1 VSWPVTKSVCPLR
14 IGGRRGVVAGS
25 TIERAF
31 TEASERHR
39 RELLVHC
46 YQMLGSVQEAEDLVQ
61 ETMLRAWRAY
71 DRYDP
76 DLASMRTWLYRI
88 ATNACLNAL
97 EGRSRRPLPSDVG
110 QRFDDP
116 DAAFVPGFEVPWLQ
130 PIPDRLLGAVPDD
143 PAVMAAERCGLR
155 LAVAAA
161 LQLLPAKQ
169 RAVLILREVLD
180 FPAAEVATMLGMS
193 TAAVNSALQRA
204 RATFAG
210 PRLDAESL
218 KEPEP
223 TQRAVVDRYMAA
235 FERADVAELTRML
248 AEEVVLEMPPMWN
261 WYRGTADYAQFMAR
275 VFNMRGTEW
284 KALPTQANRQ
294 PAMAAYNRQGE
305 QYTLHSLQV
314 FLVEDGVIFRTT
326 VYQDPQ
332 VFTLFEVPAV
342 LP

>member
-1 VSWPVTKSVCPLR
+1 MPGHTLE
-14 IGGRRGVVAGS
+14 RG
-25 TIERAF
+25 F
-31 TEASERHR
+31 TEAAEPHR

-46 YQMLGSVQEAEDLVQ
+46 YQMLGSVHEAQDLVQ

-97 EGRSRRPLPSDVG
+97 EGRSRRPLPSGVG
-110 QRFDDP
+110 RRFDDP

-130 PIPDRLLGAVPDD
+130 PIPDRLLGTAPDD
-143 PAVMAAERCGLR
+143 PAVLAAERSGLR
-155 LAVAAA
+155 LAVVAA

-180 FPAAEVATMLGMS
+180 FAAAEVAVMLDMS

-210 PRLDAESL
+210 PRLDAETL

-223 TQRAVVDRYMAA
+223 AQRAVVDRYMAA
-235 FERADVAELTRML
+235 FERADVEELTRML

-261 WYRGTADYAQFMAR
+261 WYLGTTDYARFMAR
-275 VFNMRGTEW
+275 VFDMRGRDWRT
-284 KALPTQANRQ
+284 APVSANRQ
-294 PAMAAYNRQGE
+294 PAMVAYNRQGE
-305 QYTLHSLQV
+305 QYNLHTLQV
-314 FLVEDGVIFRTT
+314 FSLEEGAIVRTT
-326 VYQDPQ
+326 VYQDTE
-332 VFTLFEVPAV
+332 VFALFD
-342 LP
+342 LPKFLP

>member
-1 VSWPVTKSVCPLR
+1 MP
-14 IGGRRGVVAGS
+14 GN

-31 TEASERHR
+31 TEAAERHR

-76 DLASMRTWLYRI
+76 NRASMRTWLYRI
-88 ATNACLNAL
+88 ATNACLTAL
-97 EGRSRRPLPSDVG
+97 EGRSRRPLPSGVG

-130 PIPDRLLGAVPDD
+130 PIPDRLLAAGPDD
-143 PAVMAAERCGLR
+143 PAVRAAERSGLR
-155 LAVAAA
+155 LAVVAA

-169 RAVLILREVLD
+169 REVLIL
-180 FPAAEVATMLGMS
+180 LGMS

-210 PRLDAESL
+210 PRLDPATL
-218 KEPEP
+218 KEPEAA
-223 TQRAVVDRYMAA
+223 QRAVVDRYMAA

-261 WYRGTADYAQFMAR
+261 WYLGTADYARFMAR
-275 VFNMRGTEW
+275 VFHMRGTDW
-284 KALPTQANRQ
+284 RALPIQANRQ
-294 PAMAAYNRQGE
+294 PAMAAYDRQGE

-314 FLVEDGVIFRTT
+314 FSVEGGVVLRTT
-326 VYQDPQ
+326 VYQDPE
-332 VFTLFEVPAV
+332 VFDLFD
-342 LP
+342 LPKILP